1 MVKTYHVKQYLQ
13 SGIEDNIN
21 NCEDTI
27 TSEYSN
33 ETSNSFEV
41 EFTDYSMDGVKSKYR
56 ITIESIDEEVYTYK
70 DELYK
75 RLKTIY
81 PNLHQLKIKRIAEDI
96 MKNESNN
103 PSILH
108 DKGGKRVIVES
119 WNNEFN
125 SHNM

>member
-75 RLKTIY
+75 RLKTIF

>member
-1 MVKTYHVKQYLQ
+1 MVKTHNIKQYLQ
-13 SGIEDNIN
+13 SGIEDNIS

-56 ITIESIDEEVYTYK
+56 ITIENIDEEVYTYK

-75 RLKTIY
+75 RLKAIF
-81 PNLHQLKIKRIAEDI
+81 PNLHQLKIMRIAEDI
-96 MKNESNN
+96 MKNDSNN
-103 PSILH
+103 QSILH
-108 DKGGKRVIVES
+108 DKDSKRVIVES
-119 WNNEFN
+119 WDNEFQRCF
-125 SHNM
+125 